1 MTRASAAT
9 AEVRKLAH
17 VLDVAPDELDAV
29 SGLAAADLKQLRR
42 QVSDALFEA
51 DREAFVRVAVLA
63 KALPVAVAAK
73 VTAAVL
79 PPLIA
84 ARTAELL
91 DPDRAAELAGRLPAA
106 YLAEVAL
113 RMDAARSPHI
123 VAAVPPARVA
133 DVARELARRGEWVV
147 IGGFVAEVTSLALAA
162 SVAELDGEQLLR
174 VGFVLEDP
182 GRLDEIV
189 DLLTDRQLDAMLAAA
204 AGSGLWT
211 ELAEIVRHLSA
222 PQRARLAERFAAA
235 PEPVR
240 GDAESAAG
248 RGELDGATLAVLGG

>member
-1 MTRASAAT
+1 
-9 AEVRKLAH
+9 
-17 VLDVAPDELDAV
+17 
-29 SGLAAADLKQLRR
+29 
-42 QVSDALFEA
+42 
-51 DREAFVRVAVLA
+51 
-63 KALPVAVAAK
+63 
-73 VTAAVL
+73 
-79 PPLIA
+79 
-84 ARTAELL
+84 
-91 DPDRAAELAGRLPAA
+91 
-106 YLAEVAL
+106 
-113 RMDAARSPHI
+113 
-123 VAAVPPARVA
+123 
-133 DVARELARRGEWVV
+133 VV